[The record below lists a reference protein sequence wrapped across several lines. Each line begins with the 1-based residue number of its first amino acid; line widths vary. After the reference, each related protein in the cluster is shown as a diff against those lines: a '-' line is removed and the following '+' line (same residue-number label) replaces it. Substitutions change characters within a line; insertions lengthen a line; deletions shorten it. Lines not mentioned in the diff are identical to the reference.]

1 MVDGERH
8 ESPLVT
14 VLGGAP
20 SCVYP
25 RRHLPEEL
33 CFFFYQFPRATAF
46 CEPNRSAAFLALIQ
60 RRLVLKVD
68 DLSCGQGGRQ
78 LFSKQKRLQ
87 HRPKPAPPRRPWN
100 LINHPQFCHE
110 AARGRR

>member
-25 RRHLPEEL
+25 RRRLPQEL
-33 CFFFYQFPRATAF
+33 RFSPFLFYQFPRATAF
-46 CEPNRSAAFLALIQ
+46 CEPKRCAAFLALIQ

-68 DLSCGQGGRQ
+68 DLSCG
-78 LFSKQKRLQ
+78 
-87 HRPKPAPPRRPWN
+87 
-100 LINHPQFCHE
+100 
-110 AARGRR
+110 